1 LVFGFYLRGGVQM
14 KVGDEVSV
22 AEKPEYGTGKIIRF
36 YANQGTVLV
45 DFGKTK
51 QLTYCNYGSLTS
63 NESR

>member
-1 LVFGFYLRGGVQM
+1 M